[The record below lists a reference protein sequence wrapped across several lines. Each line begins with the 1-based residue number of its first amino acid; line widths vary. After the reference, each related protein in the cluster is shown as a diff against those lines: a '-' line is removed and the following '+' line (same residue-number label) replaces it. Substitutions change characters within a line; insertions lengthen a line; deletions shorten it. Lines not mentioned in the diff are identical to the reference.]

1 MTAPFAAPA
10 ALAEFAKGD
19 AGFAHGNSPNLKQ
32 VRALGK
38 VLQFRHFSVA
48 TDHR

>member
-10 ALAEFAKGD
+10 ALAKLATSD
-19 AGFAHGNSPNLKQ
+19 AEFAHGNSPNLKL

-38 VLQFRHFSVA
+38 VLQFRHFAVA
-48 TDHR
+48 TEHR

>member
-10 ALAEFAKGD
+10 ALAKLAKSD
-19 AGFAHGNSPNLKQ
+19 AGFAHGNSPNLKR

-38 VLQFRHFSVA
+38 VLPFRHFSVA
-48 TDHR
+48 THQR